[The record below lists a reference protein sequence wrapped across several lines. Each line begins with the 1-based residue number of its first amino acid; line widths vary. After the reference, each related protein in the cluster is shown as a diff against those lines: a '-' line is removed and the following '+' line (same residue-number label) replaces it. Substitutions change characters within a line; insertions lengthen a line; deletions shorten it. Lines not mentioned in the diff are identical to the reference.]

1 MEETAVR
8 DVERTARTAQW
19 NDKIEI
25 RLDNRQVFFLFFGSA
40 VVACMLFVLG
50 VIVGKRLE
58 SRGRA
63 EAPEVQDPLAVL
75 DRVDQRPAAS
85 APIELTFPKTLVSPS
100 LPLPAPKPR
109 PAPAAAAPAPVK
121 PTAAAPRPAPASRPV
136 VVKAPA
142 PVAKAPVPVVVKAP
156 PPVAVDPA
164 KAQKGKYTLH
174 LASLPTKEEADALA
188 KKYPGAFVVSGD
200 VPGKGVLY
208 RVRYGNYA
216 SYQDVIAAKAA
227 FEKQNKTIALI
238 AAR

>member
-1 MEETAVR
+1 MEETADR
-8 DVERTARTAQW
+8 DLDRAVRTAQW

-75 DRVDQRPAAS
+75 DKVDQRPS
-85 APIELTFPKTLVSPS
+85 AVAPVELTFPKTLVSPS
-100 LPLPAPKPR
+100 PLPQAPKPKL
-109 PAPAAAAPAPVK
+109 AATTPTPPPVK
-121 PTAAAPRPAPASRPV
+121 PTAGAPRPAPAPKPV
-136 VVKAPA
+136 
-142 PVAKAPVPVVVKAP
+142 VAKASPPVVKAP
-156 PPVAVDPA
+156 PPVVVKAAPLVIDPA
-164 KAQKGKYTLH
+164 KAPKGKYTLH

-188 KKYPGAFVVSGD
+188 RKYPGAFVVAGD
-200 VPGKGVLY
+200 VPGKGLLY

-216 SYQDVIAAKAA
+216 SYQEVIAAKAA
-227 FEKQNKTIALI
+227 FERQNKAIALI